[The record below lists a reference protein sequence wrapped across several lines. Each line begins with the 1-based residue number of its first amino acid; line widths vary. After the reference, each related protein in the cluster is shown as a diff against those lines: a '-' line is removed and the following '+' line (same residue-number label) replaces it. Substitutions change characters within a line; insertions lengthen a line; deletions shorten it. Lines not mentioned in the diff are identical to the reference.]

1 MICPLF
7 VFNGAKPS
15 TIGFHSYER
24 HDHAYTP
31 RTNGAKHSN
40 IGFQPY
46 ERDPRSRRHP
56 ICSNGAKP
64 SAIGFSTL
72 CDNMTSMPEPGTGD
86 ICKKTKIKMLDK
98 INFIILH
105 QN

>member
-7 VFNGAKPS
+7 GFNGAKPS

-46 ERDPRSRRHP
+46 ERDPRSRRP
-56 ICSNGAKP
+56 PMLQRCK
-64 SAIGFSTL
+64 TL
-72 CDNMTSMPEPGTGD
+72 RHRVFNPMR
-86 ICKKTKIKMLDK
+86 
-98 INFIILH
+98 
-105 QN
+105 

>member
-7 VFNGAKPS
+7 GFNGAKPS

-31 RTNGAKHSN
+31 RTNGAKPPN

-56 ICSNGAKP
+56 MLQRCK
-64 SAIGFSTL
+64 TL
-72 CDNMTSMPEPGTGD
+72 RHRVLTLRDHTPRMPEPGTGD
-86 ICKKTKIKMLDK
+86 ICKKNKNKDA
-98 INFIILH
+98 
-105 QN
+105 